1 MNLHQDKDA
10 FEALLSDVSR
20 RTGIRSD
27 IIEKDYYL
35 TLLLWELSEKQESL
49 PAYFKGGTALYKSI
63 GRMKRF
69 SEDIDL
75 TVAVHDCSKSQG
87 KKRLETS
94 ANGYHTLSRTTD
106 KARESNQRG
115 SITSVYEYVPVTA
128 VDSADA
134 LQRFGYVKVEA
145 TSFTISEPVEALEV
159 SPLLYSEAIGEQRQ
173 ILESAYSVKPFPVQ
187 TIKLERIFADKILAA
202 EFYYQ
207 RRMLFDTAKHLY
219 DLSIMMEQERIRTL
233 LSAPEELTAML
244 AYKRKEERE
253 RIGSN
258 LSEKPFSEFTLFNA
272 VGTDTELT
280 AAFSKMQEIY
290 VFSQR
295 DILSPV
301 QLSESMTALNKTLL
315 QLDEGLERTQAPG
328 GQTQQ
333 KML

>member
-10 FEALLSDVSR
+10 FEALLSDISR

-35 TLLLWELSEKQESL
+35 TLLLRELSQKQESL

-75 TVAVHDCSKSQG
+75 TVAIHDCSKSQG

-94 ANGYHTLSRTTD
+94 ANSYQTLSRTRD

-115 SITSVYEYVPVTA
+115 SITSVYEYIPVTD
-128 VDSADA
+128 VDTADA

-145 TSFTISEPVEALEV
+145 TSFTISEPVEPLEI
-159 SPLLYSEAIGEQRQ
+159 SPLLYSEATHEQQR
-173 ILESAYSVKPFPVQ
+173 ILESTYRIQPFFIQ

-219 DLSIMMEQERIRTL
+219 DLTIMMEQERIRSLL
-233 LSAPEELTAML
+233 LSPNELTAML

-253 RIGSN
+253 RIGSD
-258 LSEKPFSEFTLFNA
+258 LSEKPFSEFTLFDA
-272 VGTDTELT
+272 IGVDSELT
-280 AAFSKMQEIY
+280 AAFLKMQEIY

-295 DILSPV
+295 DVLSTA
-301 QLSESMTALNKTLL
+301 QLSESITALNQTLL
-315 QLDEGLERTQAPG
+315 QLDEGLERTQTAG
-328 GQTQQ
+328 GDTQQ